1 MHSIFDIL
9 NLRCLWDI
17 QMVVSHRM
25 YESQNLKRSLW
36 EKNPITALFT
46 FSAVHCLAVF
56 PDWRTAQSETQM
68 TLPEP
73 VFGKAGTVSRFW
85 EDL

>member
-1 MHSIFDIL
+1 MG
-9 NLRCLWDI
+9 
-17 QMVVSHRM
+17 VSHRM

-36 EKNPITALFT
+36 KKNPIMALFT

-68 TLPEP
+68 TLPGP
-73 VFGKAGTVSRFW
+73 IFGKVQTVSRSW
-85 EDL
+85 